1 MLVPGDSPAFKSR
14 LCSEPDGMS
23 PGALSVGLDPRE
35 GASVWLM
42 SFCLLCR
49 QLVTAI
55 FKVLSAPSVTP
66 SLASATV
73 SRAYMLGS
81 VTDVSLGI
89 GAFPAA
95 SPASVMVMLKT
106 ATQ

>member
-1 MLVPGDSPAFKSR
+1 MTAIYKG
-14 LCSEPDGMS
+14 
-23 PGALSVGLDPRE
+23 LSV
-35 GASVWLM
+35 
-42 SFCLLCR
+42 
-49 QLVTAI
+49 
-55 FKVLSAPSVTP
+55 PSVML

-106 ATQ
+106 VTQ